1 VNRFEDLIRRIVK
14 NFNTSGIDYMFTGA
28 LAASYYGTPRTT
40 MDIDIVVRVTQE
52 NMQTHFVA
60 PLRKAEMQVEERKIN
75 EALESGFR
83 IITLKDKRT
92 PFTLDVILS
101 DKKLEKKPGTILGLP
116 TFYQTP
122 EGLILSKLRMIKAT
136 VSKEKAL
143 KDKDDIK
150 AIIRYTEVNMKALKR
165 LARKES
171 IFSILE
177 ELTVSCQ
184 NSDALFDSS
193 CVRN

>member
-1 VNRFEDLIRRIVK
+1 
-14 NFNTSGIDYMFTGA
+14 MFTGA

-40 MDIDIVVRVTQE
+40 MDVDIVVKFARE
-52 NMQTHFVA
+52 NIQTHLVA
-60 PLRKAEMQVEERKIN
+60 PLRKAEMQVDERKIN
-75 EALESGFR
+75 NAFESVFS

-101 DKKLEKKPGTILGLP
+101 DKKLEKKPGKILGLP

-136 VSKEKAL
+136 FPKERSL

-150 AIIRYTEVNMKALKR
+150 AILRYTEVNMKALERQAQKENT
-165 LARKES
+165 LA
-171 IFSILE
+171 ILE
-177 ELTVSCQ
+177 ELMVS
-184 NSDALFDSS
+184 
-193 CVRN
+193 R